1 MYQVY
6 IKTKNS
12 YDERKLIGEFGDYD
26 EAWEKIETE
35 QAKDKDIKYVI
46 EETTGAVDVYGN
58 LIVDIIEEN

>member
-6 IKTKNS
+6 IKKDTGLDQK
-12 YDERKLIGEFGDYD
+12 KLIGEFKDYD
-26 EAWEKIETE
+26 KAQERLEAELSRDENL
-35 QAKDKDIKYVI
+35 KYVV